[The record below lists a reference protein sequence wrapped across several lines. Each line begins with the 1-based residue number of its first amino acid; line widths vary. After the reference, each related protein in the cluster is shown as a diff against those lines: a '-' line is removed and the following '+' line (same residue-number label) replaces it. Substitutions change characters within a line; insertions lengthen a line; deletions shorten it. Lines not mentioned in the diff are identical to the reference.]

1 MKVAQKGKNMP
12 VSEMIGEERWKPT
25 KREGSNEWKRER
37 EEKRE
42 MARWVGRGGEKR
54 GKYEMDREQ
63 GVDEWAAGRLF
74 ARSHLISKSANH
86 TRM

>member
-1 MKVAQKGKNMP
+1 
-12 VSEMIGEERWKPT
+12 
-25 KREGSNEWKRER
+25 
-37 EEKRE
+37 